1 MSSIRTSE
9 LARLLGVTSQT
20 IRKYVRQNKI
30 PHHLSP
36 SGQLFFTKEDVDAII
51 GDKDL
56 PTDAKRVWAHY
67 ARSSSGNK
75 SIINSQFE
83 KLEEAYGKPDF
94 KIQDSA
100 SGMNENRKGLN
111 QLLDLVFENK
121 VTDIAVVRQ
130 DRLARFGLKYLNRVF
145 SKYGVRVHELAQ
157 VDEKS
162 LQDEMMDDFM
172 TIIASFSGRFSQMK
186 SRQAKLALLEKAKNR
201 VDAE

>member
-30 PHHLSP
+30 PYHLSP

-51 GDKDL
+51 GVKDKTVD
-56 PTDAKRVWAHY
+56 TKRVWVHY

-75 SIINSQFE
+75 SIINSQFK

-121 VTDIAVVRQ
+121 VTDIAVVRK
-130 DRLARFGLKYLNRVF
+130 DRLARFGIKYLNRVF
-145 SKYGVRVHELAQ
+145 SQYGVQVHELAQ

-201 VDAE
+201 VNAE

>member
-56 PTDAKRVWAHY
+56 PTDAKRVWVHY

-75 SIINSQFE
+75 SIINRQFE

-100 SGMNENRKGLN
+100 SGINENRKGLN
-111 QLLDLVFENK
+111 QLLNLVFKKEI
-121 VTDIAVVRQ
+121 TDIAVVRQ
-130 DRLARFGLKYLNRVF
+130 DRLARFGLKYLNRIF
-145 SKYGVRVHELAQ
+145 SQYGVQVHELAQ

>member
-56 PTDAKRVWAHY
+56 PTDAKRVWVHY

-130 DRLARFGLKYLNRVF
+130 DRLARFGLKYLNRAF
-145 SKYGVRVHELAQ
+145 SQYGVQVHELAHA
-157 VDEKS
+157 DEKT

>member
-20 IRKYVRQNKI
+20 IRKYVRQKKI

-36 SGQLFFTKEDVDAII
+36 SGQLFFTKKDVDAII
-51 GDKDL
+51 GEKDL
-56 PTDAKRVWAHY
+56 SVNAKRVWVHY

-83 KLEEAYGKPDF
+83 KLEEAYGTPDF

-111 QLLDLVFENK
+111 QLLDLVFEK
-121 VTDIAVVRQ
+121 EVTDIAVVRQ
-130 DRLARFGLKYLNRVF
+130 DRLARFGIKYLNRVF
-145 SKYGVRVHELAQ
+145 SQYGIQVHELAQ

>member
-56 PTDAKRVWAHY
+56 PTDAKRVWVHY

-145 SKYGVRVHELAQ
+145 SQYGVQVHELAQ

>member
-36 SGQLFFTKEDVDAII
+36 SGQLFFTKEDVDAIV
-51 GDKDL
+51 GVKDTPADK
-56 PTDAKRVWAHY
+56 KSVWAHY

-145 SKYGVRVHELAQ
+145 SQYGVRVHELAQ

>member
-51 GDKDL
+51 GDKDT
-56 PTDAKRVWAHY
+56 PADAKSVWVHY
-67 ARSSSGNK
+67 ARSSSSNK
-75 SIINSQFE
+75 SIINNQFE

-145 SKYGVRVHELAQ
+145 SQYGVRVHELAQ

>member
-1 MSSIRTSE
+1 MSSVRTSE

-30 PHHLSP
+30 PYHLSP
-36 SGQLFFTKEDVDAII
+36 SGQLFFTKEDVDAIV
-51 GDKDL
+51 GVKDKTVD
-56 PTDAKRVWAHY
+56 TKRVWVHY

-75 SIINSQFE
+75 SIISSQFK

-121 VTDIAVVRQ
+121 VTDIAIVRQ
-130 DRLARFGLKYLNRVF
+130 DRLARFGIKYLNRVF
-145 SKYGVRVHELAQ
+145 SQYGVKVHELAQ

-201 VDAE
+201 VNAE